1 MDFLVWY
8 IALGAFVIFGL
19 FAETTTS
26 VLRYYRPGVAFIAS
40 LILLVIWLPGIIYY
54 AVFKE

>member
-26 VLRYYRPGVAFIAS
+26 VLRYYRPGVVFVACI
-40 LILLVIWLPGIIYY
+40 ILLIIWLPGILYY
-54 AVFKE
+54 AMFKK